1 MRAIRAPVATPA
13 CQMPNLRAL
22 LLVTLAFTGFLL
34 WQAWQQDYANR
45 APVAAAD
52 TPGAIEAGDPAAAIA
67 PAADVPS
74 APATPAA
81 DGAAVPAAAGVEAAA
96 RGSVVTVTTD
106 LLRVVIDTR
115 GGTLVD
121 AELLEFAREVKQPGR
136 VRLLS
141 DAPERFFV
149 AQSGLVASSGSAPDH
164 RANYLAAADRYELAA
179 GSDSLEV
186 PLTWTDGRGLAVTKT
201 YRFARGSY
209 LVEVRDTVANS
220 GATAWSGS
228 AYRQLQRVAPPVI
241 SGGASFTNPE
251 AYSFVGAAWYSPEER
266 FEKLAFDDFAENAL
280 QREIT
285 GGWSAMLQHYF
296 FAAWIPPAAERT
308 AFATQVVAEG
318 AGAPRFLIRQVSP
331 AQGIA
336 PGASA
341 NFEARLFVGPKLQ
354 EKMAAIAPGLERT
367 IDYGL
372 VTFIAEP
379 LFHYVLHPLY
389 RLLGN
394 WGWAIVFTTLLVK
407 LLLYPLS
414 EAQYRSMAK
423 MRKLQPRLAA
433 LKERYGDDKQ
443 KYNQAMMEL
452 YQKEKINPMGGCLP
466 ILVQIPVFIALYWVL
481 LESVELRQAP
491 FILWID
497 NLSAKDPFFVL
508 PILNGITMVAAQR
521 LSPMTGMDP
530 TQQKIMQAMPVV
542 FAVMF
547 AFFPAGLVLYWT
559 VNGLLG
565 LLQQWFIMRRVE
577 GGASK
582 A

>member
-1 MRAIRAPVATPA
+1 
-13 CQMPNLRAL
+13 MPNLRAL
-22 LLVTLAFTGFLL
+22 LLVALAFTGYLL
-34 WQAWQQDYANR
+34 WQAWEQDYAPR
-45 APVAAAD
+45 APVAGVD
-52 TPGAIEAGDPAAAIA
+52 TPATVEAADPAAPTPSQADVPAA
-67 PAADVPS
+67 PAAVAVDGTSVP
-74 APATPAA
+74 APAAI
-81 DGAAVPAAAGVEAAA
+81 DSRGAT
-96 RGSVVTVTTD
+96 VTVTTD
-106 LLRVVIDTR
+106 LVRAVIDTR
-115 GGTLVD
+115 GGTLLEVD
-121 AELLEFAREVKQPGR
+121 LLRYPREVKLPEP
-136 VRLLS
+136 VRLIN

-149 AQSGLVASSGSAPDH
+149 AQSGLVAAAGAAPDH
-164 RANYLAAADRYELAA
+164 RAIYVAADDTYRLAD
-179 GSDSLEV
+179 GSDTLEV
-186 PLTWTDGRGLAVTKT
+186 PLTWTDGRGIAVTKT
-201 YRFARGSY
+201 YRFTRGSY
-209 LVEVRDTVANS
+209 VVEMSDVVANS
-220 GATAWSGS
+220 GATPWSGS
-228 AYRQLQRVAPPVI
+228 AYRQLQRVPPPAHT
-241 SGGASFTNPE
+241 GGASFTNPE

-266 FEKLAFDDFAENAL
+266 FEKLKFDDFAENAL
-280 QREIT
+280 QREVT
-285 GGWSAMLQHYF
+285 GGWTAMLQHYF
-296 FAAWIPPAAERT
+296 FAAWIPPATERT

-318 AGAPRFLIRQVSP
+318 GAAPRFLIRQVSP
-331 AQGIA
+331 AQNVA
-336 PGASA
+336 PGASGS
-341 NFEARLFVGPKLQ
+341 FEARLFVGPKLQ

-372 VTFIAEP
+372 VTFIADP

-394 WGWAIVFTTLLVK
+394 WGWAIVFTSLLVK

-423 MRKLQPRLAA
+423 MRKLQPRLVA

-491 FILWID
+491 FIGWIQ
-497 NLSAKDPFFVL
+497 NLSDKDPYFVL

-521 LSPMTGMDP
+521 LTPATGMDP

-565 LLQQWFIMRRVE
+565 LLQQWFITRRVE
-577 GGASK
+577 GGAK
-582 A
+582 V

>member
-1 MRAIRAPVATPA
+1 
-13 CQMPNLRAL
+13 MPNLRAL

-34 WQAWQQDYANR
+34 WQAWQQDYAAR
-45 APVAAAD
+45 APVAATDAASPLEAEGAAPVVPSSAD
-52 TPGAIEAGDPAAAIA
+52 IPAA
-67 PAADVPS
+67 PAAP
-74 APATPAA
+74 A
-81 DGAAVPAAAGVEAAA
+81 DGAVPAPTPVAAA
-96 RGSVVTVTTD
+96 PRGTVVTVDTD
-106 LLRVVIDTR
+106 LLHAVIDTR
-115 GGTLVD
+115 GGTLV
-121 AELLEFAREVKQPGR
+121 ELELKRFAREVKQPDR

-141 DAPERFFV
+141 DASERFFV
-149 AQSGLVASSGSAPDH
+149 AQSGLVAGGGSAPDH
-164 RANYLAAADRYELAA
+164 RSSYVAAASHYALAD
-179 GSDSLEV
+179 GSDTLEV

-201 YRFARGSY
+201 YRFARNSY
-209 LVEVRDTVANS
+209 VVAVRDTVANS
-220 GATAWSGS
+220 GATPWNGS
-228 AYRQLQRVAPPVI
+228 AYRQLQRIAPATV
-241 SGGASFTNPE
+241 SGAASFTNPE

-266 FEKLAFDDFAENAL
+266 FEKLKFDDFSDNAL
-280 QREIT
+280 QREVT
-285 GGWSAMLQHYF
+285 GGWTAMLQHYF
-296 FAAWIPPAAERT
+296 FAAWIPPPDQRT
-308 AFATQVVAEG
+308 AFATQVVNEG
-318 AGAPRFLIRQVSP
+318 LGAPRFLIRQVSP
-331 AQGIA
+331 AQTIA
-336 PGASA
+336 PGANGS
-341 NFEARLFVGPKLQ
+341 FDARLFVGPKLQ
-354 EKMAAIAPGLERT
+354 DKMAAIAPGLERT

-443 KYNQAMMEL
+443 KYNAAMMEL

-508 PILNGITMVAAQR
+508 PVLNGITMVAAQR